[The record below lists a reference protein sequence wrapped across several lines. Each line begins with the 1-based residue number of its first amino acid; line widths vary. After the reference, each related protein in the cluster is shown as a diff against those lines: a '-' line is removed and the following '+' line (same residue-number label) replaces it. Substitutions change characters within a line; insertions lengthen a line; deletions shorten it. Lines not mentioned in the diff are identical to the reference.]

1 MHYWWAWRRELQSS
15 IAWGLFGP
23 STAPQAATVRTHF
36 TFRTMAPSGNAWGL
50 GFRFAALPTDQL
62 VLTRDGQRLSASG
75 KGTITITPGAADA
88 DASGN
93 GTRADCSFTAALPF
107 ERDLPSG
114 C

>member
-1 MHYWWAWRRELQSS
+1 M
-15 IAWGLFGP
+15 GLFGP
-23 STAPQAATVRTHF
+23 SAAPQAATVRTHF
-36 TFRTMAPSGNAWGL
+36 SYRTMAPHGNAWGL

-62 VLTRDGQRLSASG
+62 VLTRDGQHLSGSGGG
-75 KGTITITPGAADA
+75 KGTLTITPGAADA

-107 ERDLPSG
+107 ERDLPAG